1 MPSGNPRNNNIQ
13 EELRQIQRN
22 MQSLEREYA
31 EQSQLARTSSDD
43 LVQKFKEVMEPETD
57 YDTDALM
64 FSETE
69 SESSSSGS
77 DFLTD
82 NSQSS
87 FDAEDDFTTETKDIP
102 KNKKKKNKVMIFRIN
117 KISDLYKSNK
127 QSLSFFF
134 LTFRKKRLMIVRTM
148 LNYNTEWINYIP
160 RSQTSLKVK

>member
-1 MPSGNPRNNNIQ
+1 
-13 EELRQIQRN
+13 

-117 KISDLYKSNK
+117 KISD
-127 QSLSFFF
+127 F
-134 LTFRKKRLMIVRTM
+134 V
-148 LNYNTEWINYIP
+148 
-160 RSQTSLKVK
+160 V

>member
-1 MPSGNPRNNNIQ
+1 MPSGNPRNNHIQ

-117 KISDLYKSNK
+117 KISDFVGL
-127 QSLSFFF
+127 
-134 LTFRKKRLMIVRTM
+134 
-148 LNYNTEWINYIP
+148 
-160 RSQTSLKVK
+160 

>member
-82 NSQSS
+82 NSHSS
-87 FDAEDDFTTETKDIP
+87 SDAEDDVTTETKDIP

-117 KISDLYKSNK
+117 KISDFVYFHINPINNLF
-127 QSLSFFF
+127 LFSF
-134 LTFRKKRLMIVRTM
+134 
-148 LNYNTEWINYIP
+148 
-160 RSQTSLKVK
+160 

>member
-117 KISDLYKSNK
+117 KISDFVGHINPINNLF
-127 QSLSFFF
+127 LFSF
-134 LTFRKKRLMIVRTM
+134 
-148 LNYNTEWINYIP
+148 
-160 RSQTSLKVK
+160 